1 MEVPRLSTVNIIADI
16 TSSSGIIVPILA
28 PTIHD
33 ADRHNLRGAFVAG
46 LSHGLGRDTLLL
58 QMHDPDLKPP
68 TDYGN
73 NIVFVRDQNRIAE
86 LVGEFSKTAHLAS
99 QSINTRS
106 RKGKRSDLQKLTLG
120 ASAAENEFR
129 DLGEYFVQ
137 TAEYAYTLR
146 GEAHVVAGRKGSG
159 KTAIFFQ
166 ARDRFRRSRQKT
178 IVADLRPKSHQLSL
192 FRQELLKVAEHG
204 VFDHTLAAFWYLLIL
219 SELLLAIRR
228 ESNSRSRFDASAL
241 ERSVRLT
248 LLQQHN
254 VAETGDFTSRI
265 NGLVK
270 DVLAEIRKMQKQGRP
285 ITAQHLTNFVF
296 QGGVAKLKAALIDE
310 SERFAKIVLLFDN
323 IDKGW
328 PVTGVDNFDVRL
340 IRLLVETLDKI
351 KRDLSAA
358 GRDFLSIVFL
368 RNDIYELMVSETP
381 DRGKSGQIVIDWTDR
396 AKLRQLIFA
405 RMRASTGNRDTS
417 FETMWSRFACEHVG
431 TRPSFDYFVD
441 HCLMRPRFLIN
452 IIEAAIANAVN
463 RGTAKC
469 RKMIAAM
476 RCGITHCIS

>member
-1 MEVPRLSTVNIIADI
+1 
-16 TSSSGIIVPILA
+16 
-28 PTIHD
+28 
-33 ADRHNLRGAFVAG
+33 
-46 LSHGLGRDTLLL
+46 
-58 QMHDPDLKPP
+58 
-68 TDYGN
+68 
-73 NIVFVRDQNRIAE
+73 
-86 LVGEFSKTAHLAS
+86 
-99 QSINTRS
+99 
-106 RKGKRSDLQKLTLG
+106 
-120 ASAAENEFR
+120 
-129 DLGEYFVQ
+129 
-137 TAEYAYTLR
+137 
-146 GEAHVVAGRKGSG
+146 VVAGRKGSG

-166 ARDRFRRSRQKT
+166 ARDKFRRSRQKT
-178 IVADLRPKSHQLSL
+178 IVADLRPESHQLSL

-228 ESNSRSRFDASAL
+228 ESDSRSRFDASAL
-241 ERSVRLT
+241 ERSVRLET

-254 VAETGDFTSRI
+254 VAESGDFTSRI

-285 ITAQHLTNFVF
+285 ITAHHLTNFVF
-296 QGGVAKLKAALIDE
+296 QGGIAKLKAALIEE
-310 SERFAKIVLLFDN
+310 SESFAKIVLLFDN

-405 RMRASTGNRDTS
+405 RMKASTGNRDTS
-417 FETMWSRFACEHVG
+417 FEAMWSRFACEQVG

-463 RGTAKC
+463 RGHSHLQEDDCRDAVRHHALYLVNDFGYEIRDVSGLPEDLLYTFVGVTELLTHPEIIECLQKAPVQAAQMDLAVKLLLWYGVLGVATKEGVAKYIYDYDYNYK
-469 RKMIAAM
+469 RLVAEANFFDTDRLYVVNPALHVALKN
-476 RCGITHCIS
+476 